1 MKAAGPPIASQD
13 QPFLG
18 VFGSTSELRVAQHF
32 LATRSIHFTQKQV
45 ADATGLARQTVAQV
59 LEKLAG
65 WQLLATE
72 QLGGRERLYYLNAR
86 APLTF
91 ALDTLAGAIVEE
103 ETGVEVL
110 PRWEDPEEYQAWK
123 ANWLLESE
131 FHATSLSWPERTL
144 AAGRVAAA

>member
-1 MKAAGPPIASQD
+1 MKAVGKPIGVQD
-13 QPFLG
+13 TPFLG
-18 VFGSTSELRVAQHF
+18 VLGSTSELRIAQHF
-32 LATRSIHFTQKQV
+32 LGTRSIRFTQKQV

-72 QLGGRERLYYLNAR
+72 RLGGRERLYYLNPR

-131 FHATSLSWPERTL
+131 FHSVSVAWPERPL